1 MLMATEPL
9 VILGVVH
16 NGVVVP
22 RGDAVLP
29 DGVEVQIM
37 LPPIP
42 PELQADFD
50 AWENLGDEVWDMIAE
65 WEKVV
70 AGMRGRPL
78 YLIS

>member
-16 NGVVVP
+16 NDVVVP

-29 DGVEVQIM
+29 EGVEVQIM

-50 AWENLGDEVWDMIAE
+50 AWENLGDEAWGMIAE
-65 WEKVV
+65 WEKE
-70 AGMRGRPL
+70 AAEPRSHPL
-78 YLIS
+78 HLVF